1 MQGPGMGAAEAI
13 ALEQFVRPAGEVAIG
28 IEQQLDA
35 LAKFVLTQEQR
46 VSQRFQ
52 IGHNLYIA
60 QRDSCQQARS
70 GYNGFSASRKIMSAV
85 LTYLPH
91 NVTPSPSVW
100 RSEEH
105 TSELQSLMRTSY
117 AVFFL
122 K

>member
-1 MQGPGMGAAEAI
+1 MFFFKCRSAI
-13 ALEQFVRPAGEVAIG
+13 DMRIIDWSSYVCTSDLPAGEVAIG

-52 IGHNLYIA
+52 IGHNLDIA
-60 QRDSCQQARS
+60 QRDSSQQARS

-91 NVTPSPSVW
+91 NVTKIGTASCRERVC
-100 RSEEH
+100 
-105 TSELQSLMRTSY
+105 QY
-117 AVFFL
+117 V
-122 K
+122 